1 MANGGTIFLDEIG
14 DLPLES
20 QVKLLRVLQEKTF
33 EPLGSSKTEK
43 VDIRVISATNKNLEA
58 MVAAGTFR
66 EDLYYRINLITLD
79 LPPLRQRIG
88 DMPLLVRDIVQRMAT
103 NYGIDSVEVNESAV
117 NWLQRQKFP
126 GNIRQLKN
134 LVERA
139 VLLSGKSELE
149 LKDLRPY
156 YQEFDETTESLPQV
170 GSLSLEELEIK
181 MIKKALNFHDNNISL
196 TAKSL
201 GLTRSALYRRLQK
214 YQIPYV
220 D

>member
-1 MANGGTIFLDEIG
+1 
-14 DLPLES
+14 
-20 QVKLLRVLQEKTF
+20 
-33 EPLGSSKTEK
+33 
-43 VDIRVISATNKNLEA
+43 
-58 MVAAGTFR
+58 
-66 EDLYYRINLITLD
+66 
-79 LPPLRQRIG
+79 
-88 DMPLLVRDIVQRMAT
+88 MAT

-117 NWLQRQKFP
+117 NWLQRQKLP

-139 VLLSGKSELE
+139 VLLSGTFELK

-156 YQEFDETTESLPQV
+156 YQEFNESSETLPQV
-170 GSLSLEELEIK
+170 GSLSLEEMEIK
-181 MIKKALNFHDNNISL
+181 MIKKTLAFHENNISL